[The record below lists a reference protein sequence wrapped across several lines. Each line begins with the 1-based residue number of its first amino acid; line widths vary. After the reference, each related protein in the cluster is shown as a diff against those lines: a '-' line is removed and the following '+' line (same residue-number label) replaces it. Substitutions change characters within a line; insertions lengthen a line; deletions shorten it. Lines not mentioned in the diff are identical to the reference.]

1 MKYLDLAFCMAMIPP
16 FQWNGRPTERNKNEK
31 ARKTLFVIGLI
42 LLAYLNVGF
51 LIYWILNGRK
61 ASNTQ
66 DYVAGI
72 SEMAGSLMLSTV
84 ATCNALVITINRPQ
98 FEEVLANLEEI
109 HPKSRDKHYRCQHYC
124 RLATGIMKCEGIYY
138 TIFVIYFNMAPL
150 VGMLFEY
157 LMDKEN
163 FSYRLQLNIWFP
175 WNIQD
180 SVLVYSLTY
189 LSLCYT
195 SCISVAFTM
204 ITQNIICIFTFQF
217 KLHIDGLADQL
228 ITLDSRHAEAHRK
241 LRKLIEY
248 HYEILKLGE
257 KMNRTLNI
265 SFLVSLVFT
274 TIAIC
279 MTSVAVLH
287 LDLGSAFQFV
297 NGLIAFIS
305 YNFIICYLGSEVT
318 VALSDLSF
326 KELKQLQV
334 LTVDIQPTSLT
345 RLRKQPSKLVL
356 IYDFMR
362 YPDLVCRVAQ
372 LPRIEWNGRR
382 LRVNRN
388 LVKRF
393 IFWFGAINLLYHN
406 IGGIMY
412 GYFVDSSAMDPI
424 DYVADMTENKQLSY
438 RIQSNSWN
446 PWKIEGSLPGFFA
459 AIVCQAGSAQANM
472 CVIIFTQYLITFFVV
487 QLQIQFDGLAKRIEA
502 IDARDPTAKD
512 RLNSVNQSFNFTFL
526 IILFASISSLCFLG
540 FSIIVMDLGTALKQ
554 TMGLL
559 IFLLYNFSLSQDG
572 TDLIFVSEKVLS
584 AAFYNNWYEGDL
596 AYRKMLLI
604 LMIRASKPY
613 VWRTYK
619 LAPVSIDTYVNT
631 LKLSYQMF
639 TCVRSLK

>member
-1 MKYLDLAFCMAMIPP
+1 MQLHDYMKYLDLAFCMAMIPP

-248 HYEILKLGE
+248 HYQILKLGE
-257 KMNRTLNI
+257 KMNKTLNI

-318 VALSDLSF
+318 D
-326 KELKQLQV
+326 EMQLE
-334 LTVDIQPTSLT
+334 
-345 RLRKQPSKLVL
+345 
-356 IYDFMR
+356 DFIR
-362 YPDLVCRVAQ
+362 YPVLVCRVPQ

-412 GYFVDSSAMDPI
+412 GYFVDSSAIDPI
-424 DYVADMTENKQLSY
+424 DYVAEMTENKQLSY
-438 RIQSNSWN
+438 RIQSNSWY
-446 PWKIEGSLPGFFA
+446 PWKIEASLPGFFA

-512 RLNSVNQSFNFTFL
+512 QLKSLIKCHNRLLNLADSVNQSFNFTFL
-526 IILFASISSLCFLG
+526 LILLASISSLCFLG